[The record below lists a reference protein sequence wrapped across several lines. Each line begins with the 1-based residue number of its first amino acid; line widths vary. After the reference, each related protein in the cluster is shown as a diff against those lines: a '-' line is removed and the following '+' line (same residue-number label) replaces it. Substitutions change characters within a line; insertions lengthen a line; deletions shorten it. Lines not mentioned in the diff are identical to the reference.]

1 MIGGSEFVLDFRRD
15 RSRRITVRLGLTI
28 LLCLLLSG
36 CGSQHR
42 EEGVCLAQ
50 PAPAAAPAITAN
62 LALGPSSEILDL
74 AGAFA
79 WRSQGPAIEIGYIL
93 EDSSIFS
100 DLQVDEQY
108 AYDRFGG
115 YSRFAESARS
125 LTLIR

>member
-1 MIGGSEFVLDFRRD
+1 MCYDFKRD
-15 RSRRITVRLGLTI
+15 RSRGIIVRLGLTI
-28 LLCLLLSG
+28 LLCLLMGG
-36 CGSQHR
+36 CASQYR
-42 EEGVCLAQ
+42 EPPVCVAQ
-50 PAPAAAPAITAN
+50 PAPVAAPAITAN

-74 AGAFA
+74 AGAFT

-108 AYDRFGG
+108 ARDRFGG